1 MANEYRVK
9 ITEVESELGKR
20 KGVKWE
26 LQKRRVSHPV
36 PGYIFVDDEPE
47 WEWVTEDLSTT
58 KPEALKAAQQAK
70 DHFVRQDK
78 LEDDSEF
85 IALD

>member
-9 ITEVESELGKR
+9 LTEVESEVGRR
-20 KGVKWE
+20 KGIKWE
-26 LQKRRVSHPV
+26 LQKRAVV
-36 PGYIFVDDEPE
+36 PMTWGNYTPHDAE

-78 LEDDSEF
+78 LEDDSEY
-85 IALD
+85 IGLD